1 MRTNSQSSKAG
12 VTERHTVSYLRN
24 GKPEHIAVELPTDS
38 DSDTK
43 EEAAHFV
50 QTLEDNQQIQH
61 EAGPLQPGKTHQIET
76 DLQGNKLLVQKRYS
90 AI

>member
-1 MRTNSQSSKAG
+1 MSTSSQGRRASVNA
-12 VTERHTVSYLRN
+12 RHTVAYLRN
-24 GKPEHIAVELPTDS
+24 GKPEQIAVELPTDTDP
-38 DSDTK
+38 DSK

-76 DLQGNKLLVQKRYS
+76 DPQGNKLLVRRRYS